1 MLGLAV
7 KNVTREFSRSV
18 LATLG
23 ISVGIA
29 FIIIMV
35 SVSRGM
41 EQNVASAVGKMQGIT
56 VIKKGSI
63 PLIARLDYDYVSLLE
78 KMPGI
83 KVAIPNV
90 LVVPGLIDDKSS
102 HEFSDIEHYQAVG
115 MDIERV
121 LESHGEGM
129 YSARIVDGRFL
140 KSNSEQSVALGKTIA
155 EDFDKKVGGKIKVN
169 TITFTIV
176 GIFSSG
182 GQMVDNTIVMP
193 LKYAQE
199 LRGFSSSTISMIM
212 VDPDN
217 PLIATKLAK
226 TIEARFPELKAY
238 SGEEFAKESA
248 TMLSTIQTF
257 TWVISAIAALVGGIG
272 VANTMLMS
280 VIEKTKEFGVLK
292 AVGWKSTDVMKLV
305 FYESLV
311 VTLFGAFFGIM
322 IGIFAVYFV
331 TPFFITLPKLVD
343 LTLILQASAFSL
355 VLGFIGALYPV
366 HMVSSMSPLEAFRQ
380 D

>member
-63 PLIARLDYDYVSLLE
+63 PPIARLDYDYVSLLE

-169 TITFTIV
+169 SITFTIV

-248 TMLSTIQTF
+248 TMLSTIQAF

-331 TPFFITLPKLVD
+331 IPFFITLPKLVD

>member
-121 LESHGEGM
+121 LESHGEGI

-169 TITFTIV
+169 SITFTIV

-248 TMLSTIQTF
+248 TMLSTIQAF

>member
-63 PLIARLDYDYVSLLE
+63 PPIARLDYDYVSLLE

-169 TITFTIV
+169 SITFTIV

-199 LRGFSSSTISMIM
+199 LRGFSSSTISMII

-248 TMLSTIQTF
+248 TMLSTIQAF

-331 TPFFITLPKLVD
+331 IPFFITLPKLVD